1 MKNDKFQEKYNEV
14 WNEVNNA
21 IKNDLTVNLFIMNLQ
36 TKTKSYEGKIST
48 NFHDNKIPK
57 ISFQGICLLVILI
70 DSVFRKNVNCYL
82 QTF

>member
-1 MKNDKFQEKYNEV
+1 MYIYSLKKYNEL

-21 IKNDLTVNLFIMNLQ
+21 IKNDLTVNLLIMNLQ

-57 ISFQGICLLVILI
+57 IAFQGICLSVILI
-70 DSVFRKNVNCYL
+70 DSVFRKNENYYF
-82 QTF
+82 QIF

>member
-48 NFHDNKIPK
+48 NFHDNKIAK
-57 ISFQGICLLVILI
+57 IAFQRICLSVILI
-70 DSVFRKNVNCYL
+70 DSVFRKNENYYF
-82 QTF
+82 QIF